1 MMCARVI
8 FCWANCRGNLALE
21 EAEGFSQC
29 TEAAELEG

>member
-1 MMCARVI
+1 MTCARVTC
-8 FCWANCRGNLALE
+8 CWANCRGNLALE